1 MNTPVTAP
9 LGPNEK
15 AWATFQARAALAV
28 YTTTKNAAGW
38 IVVCRF
44 GHTTSFNTLA
54 KAEAWLDRVIGGAA

>member
-9 LGPNEK
+9 LRPNEK
-15 AWATFQARAALAV
+15 AWATFQSHAALAG

-44 GHTTSFNTLA
+44 GHTTSFYTLA
-54 KAEAWLDRVIGGAA
+54 KATAWLDRVIGGAA